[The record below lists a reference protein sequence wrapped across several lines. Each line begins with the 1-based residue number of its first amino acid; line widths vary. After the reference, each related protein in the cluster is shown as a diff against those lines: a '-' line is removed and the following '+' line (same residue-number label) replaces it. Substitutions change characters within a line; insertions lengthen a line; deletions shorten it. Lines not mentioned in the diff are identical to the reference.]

1 MDAVT
6 VHPSSASTR
15 VLTSNG
21 YRLDP
26 DPSRLGRL
34 EPVPEAERDDIAAL
48 RLRFARGGYLFLPGF
63 FDKATVEDFRRYY
76 FETLQPTGLTHADT
90 DPGDGIAAQQG
101 VVDRERLRSILFR
114 QIVPGAEYEALC
126 RHPKLVS
133 FYERFLG
140 TTDLHLH
147 RRKILRHIAPG
158 ESGVGV
164 ATQAHYDLVYLREGT
179 DRVVSSWIPLGDCPV
194 ERGPLIYLEGSHHVV
209 RQQEAAGTLKLP
221 AASITADLPAL
232 AERHDARWLVTDFAA
247 GDLMV
252 HGAHIIHA
260 SLDNHDPNGVFR
272 LSTDIR
278 YQAADQP
285 IDARWQDHWHDEDGL

>member
-1 MDAVT
+1 MT
-6 VHPSSASTR
+6 VPPSSASTR

-26 DPSRLGRL
+26 GPRRLGRL
-34 EPVPEAERDDIAAL
+34 EPVPEAGRDDIPAL
-48 RLRFARGGYLFLPGF
+48 RRRFARDGHLFLPGF
-63 FDKATVEDFRRYY
+63 FDPATVEGFRRYY
-76 FETLQPTGLTHADT
+76 FEQLEPTGLTRPGT
-90 DPGDGIAAQQG
+90 DPGDGIAARDD
-101 VVDRERLRSILFR
+101 VLDRERLRNILYR

-140 TTDLHLH
+140 TAELHLH
-147 RRKILRHIAPG
+147 RRKILRHIGPG
-158 ESGVGV
+158 ESGIGV

-179 DRVVSSWIPLGDCPV
+179 DRVVSSWIPLGDCPI

-209 RQQEAAGTLKLP
+209 RREEAAGTLKRP
-221 AASITADLPAL
+221 AASMTADLPAL
-232 AERHDARWLVTDFAA
+232 AEQYDARWLVTDFAA

-260 SLDNHDPNGVFR
+260 SLDNHDPNGVIR

-278 YQAADQP
+278 YQAASDLIDQ
-285 IDARWQDHWHDEDGL
+285 RWQNHWHDQDGL

>member
-1 MDAVT
+1 MT
-6 VHPSSASTR
+6 VRPSSLSTR

-26 DPSRLGRL
+26 DPRRLGRL
-34 EPVPEAERDDIAAL
+34 PRVPDAERGDVRTL
-48 RLRFARGGYLFLPGF
+48 RLRFARDGYLFLPGF
-63 FDKATVEDFRRYY
+63 FDPATVEDFRRHY
-76 FETLQPTGLTHADT
+76 FEQLEPSGLTRTGT
-90 DPGDGIAAQQG
+90 DPGEGIAARQDLL
-101 VVDRERLRSILFR
+101 DRGRLRSILFR
-114 QIVPGAEYEALC
+114 QIVPGPEYEALC
-126 RHPKLVS
+126 RHPRLVS

-140 TTDLHLH
+140 TGDVHLH
-147 RRKILRHIAPG
+147 RRKILRHVGPG
-158 ESGVGV
+158 ESGIGV

-179 DRVVSSWIPLGDCPV
+179 DRVVSSWIPLGDCPI
-194 ERGPLIYLEGSHHVV
+194 ERGPLIYLEGSDRVV
-209 RQQEAAGTLKLP
+209 RRQEAAGTLKRP

-232 AERHDARWLVTDFAA
+232 AEQYDARWLVTDFAA

-260 SLDNHDPNGVFR
+260 SLDNHDPNGVIR

-285 IDARWQDHWHDEDGL
+285 IDARWQNHWHDQDGL